1 MDELNLK
8 AVAELKNAKGK
19 AFGQLIVGKPNGKT
33 SFERRDLVQLEMIIN
48 LVAAVIDS
56 EKHIRA

>member
-1 MDELNLK
+1 M
-8 AVAELKNAKGK
+8 KNAKGK
-19 AFGQLIVGKPNGKT
+19 PFGQLIVGRPLGKA

-48 LVAAVIDS
+48 LVATVIDS